1 MEEKNEC
8 KHSHFF
14 VGFFPLD
21 YNTCHQIHRSLQR
34 QKIAKGKLFQ
44 DWITKIKMK
53 IENTELTQCFA
64 DLVDKP
70 LWNIFNVTSLWQR
83 ILAGQSH

>member
-8 KHSHFF
+8 KHSDFLVLCHF
-14 VGFFPLD
+14 D
-21 YNTCHQIHRSLQR
+21 HIHHQIHRSLQR

-83 ILAGQSH
+83 FLAGQSH